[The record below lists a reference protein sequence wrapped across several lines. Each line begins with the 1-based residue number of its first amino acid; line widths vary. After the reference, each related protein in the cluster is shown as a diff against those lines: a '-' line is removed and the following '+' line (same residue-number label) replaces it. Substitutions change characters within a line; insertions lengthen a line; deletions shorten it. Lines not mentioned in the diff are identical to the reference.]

1 MVAAV
6 RAELQPLLPAPAPT
20 ETVQAGEAREEVQGA
35 GAEATG
41 AQG

>member
-20 ETVQAGEAREEVQGA
+20 ETVLAGEAREA
-35 GAEATG
+35 REARP
-41 AQG
+41 